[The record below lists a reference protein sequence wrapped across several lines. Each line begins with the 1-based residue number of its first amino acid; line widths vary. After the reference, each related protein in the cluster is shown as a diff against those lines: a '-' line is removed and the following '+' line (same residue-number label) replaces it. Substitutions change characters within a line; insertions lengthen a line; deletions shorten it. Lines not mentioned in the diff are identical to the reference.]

1 MATRTDARE
10 AVISILFAYDS
21 GNDKAL
27 LNRDALYDEKKIRNK
42 QREFADNLLDG
53 VLANL
58 AKVDEQIEANLKD
71 WTYDR
76 IGKVD
81 KAVLRLG
88 VYELLFTDTDR
99 PVIMNEAI
107 NIAKELCADESPKF
121 INGILDK
128 IKKAD

>member
-1 MATRTDARE
+1 MATRTDARV
-10 AVISILFAYDS
+10 AVISILFAHDS

-27 LNRDALYDEKKIRNK
+27 ANRDALYEEKKIRNK
-42 QREFADNLLDG
+42 QRDFANALLDG

-58 AKVDEQIEANLKD
+58 PKVDELIEANLKD

-99 PVIMNEAI
+99 PVIINESV